1 MVVQTKVQKWGNS
14 LGICLQKGIAEQ
26 LLLEKG
32 SEVRLEVVGN
42 KLVITPAAPR
52 YSLDSLVSRINDR
65 NIHGEVSSGGPAGA
79 EIW

>member
-1 MVVQTKVQKWGNS
+1 VVVQTKVQKWGNS

-32 SEVRLEVVGN
+32 SEVRLEVVGD
-42 KLVITPAAPR
+42 KLVISPVAPR
-52 YSLDSLVSRINDR
+52 YSLKNLVDQIDES
-65 NIHGEVSSGGPAGA
+65 NIHKEIGAGGPSGA